1 MEGWDCTIVRAPGE
15 WKQGWFPWLSSLV
28 LPFFSTISVPTLQW
42 WGETAQFMDPTVSRT
57 HLRVDCF
64 NNIRNQVFWIP
75 LFFNLFIFG
84 RICFSF
90 PIAFQGWIKSINDI
104 YVVVSTCLFPKIY
117 SKWLLPCS
125 LWRSK
130 LAVQLLKCRN
140 SYKFKKI
147 RHFQCEKHGTL
158 FEKGLQSLQK
168 ILNCA
173 IKGEWQEL
181 GQISNANYSP

>member
-1 MEGWDCTIVRAPGE
+1 MVRRDCTIHGPNSIKDSSE
-15 WKQGWFPWLSSLV
+15 SWLLQQYKKSGLLDTLV
-28 LPFFSTISVPTLQW
+28 FQPFYS
-42 WGETAQFMDPTVSRT
+42 
-57 HLRVDCF
+57 
-64 NNIRNQVFWIP
+64 
-75 LFFNLFIFG
+75 G

-104 YVVVSTCLFPKIY
+104 YVVISTCLFPKIY

-147 RHFQCEKHGTL
+147 RHFQCEKHYGTL